1 MIDAKSMLMEWAP
14 ELANRLGRP
23 EGEIRVRGLSAGDF
37 SPSRAVE
44 IKFVDGSHARF
55 SYAFAIVSKERHAVA
70 VFTEHCGYLV
80 FPLLP
85 EMQVIQVH
93 EDVYFHE

>member
-1 MIDAKSMLMEWAP
+1 MHDRESVLTDWAP
-14 ELANRLGRP
+14 ELTKRLGRS
-23 EGEIRVRGLSAGDF
+23 EEEICVRGLSAGDF

-55 SYAFAIVSKERHAVA
+55 SYAFAIVSKERQAVA

-85 EMQVIQVH
+85 EMQVVQVH
-93 EDVYFHE
+93 EDVYWHE